1 MKIRRIDISLVS
13 CIISLVLGLVMVI
26 WPELVA
32 DYLVFAL
39 GLLFLIPG
47 AISII
52 SYFVNKRRNVSIGLP
67 IRLSGLGSVLF
78 GLLLMLVPSF
88 FANMIVFI
96 LGMAI
101 AMGGLFQ
108 IVQLYH
114 AREWVKV
121 SAFAYVVPI
130 LLFILGIYSILNPS
144 DAKEKTFLVIGVGI
158 LVYAV
163 SGLFN
168 WLFFSRKRPPNTNV
182 FGVKIED
189 AEIVEDEE

>member
-1 MKIRRIDISLVS
+1 MKAKRIDISFVS
-13 CIISLVLGLVMVI
+13 YIISLILGLVMVL

-32 DYLVFAL
+32 DYLVFAI

-52 SYFVNKRRNVSIGLP
+52 SYFVNKKRHAAMGLP
-67 IRLSGLGSVLF
+67 IQLSGLGSVLF

-88 FANMIVFI
+88 FANMIVFV

-108 IVQLYH
+108 IIQLYY
-114 AREWVKV
+114 AKEWVKV
-121 SAFAYVVPI
+121 SVFAYVVPV
-130 LLFILGIYSILNPS
+130 LLFVLGIYSIFNPS
-144 DAKEKTFLVIGVGI
+144 EAKEKTFLLIGIGV

-182 FGVKIED
+182 FGVKIEE
-189 AEIVEDEE
+189 AEIVED

>member
-1 MKIRRIDISLVS
+1 MKAKRIDISFVS
-13 CIISLVLGLVMVI
+13 YIISLILGLVMVL

-32 DYLVFAL
+32 DYLVFAI

-52 SYFVNKRRNVSIGLP
+52 SYFVNKKRHAAMGLP
-67 IRLSGLGSVLF
+67 IQLSGLGSVLF

-88 FANMIVFI
+88 FANMIVFV
-96 LGMAI
+96 LGLAI

-108 IVQLYH
+108 IIQLYY
-114 AREWVKV
+114 AKEWVKV
-121 SAFAYVVPI
+121 SVFAFVVPV
-130 LLFILGIYSILNPS
+130 LLFVLGIYSIFNPS
-144 DAKEKTFLVIGVGI
+144 DAKEKTFLVIGIGV

-182 FGVKIED
+182 FGVKIEE
-189 AEIVEDEE
+189 AEIIEDEK